1 MFALIKFLLWT
12 ACAMALG
19 VWMAT
24 ARVDGATPLEHLTH
38 LWKSAPASTTVENAK
53 AGLEEKI
60 EDAKDALS
68 SARDHQV
75 RERHSDK
82 DKEAVNRLI
91 AKRSA
96 PK

>member
-1 MFALIKFLLWT
+1 MISLIKFLAWT

-19 VWMAT
+19 VWLAT
-24 ARVDGATPLEHLTH
+24 ARVGGATPLERLTQ
-38 LWKSAPASTTVENAK
+38 LWKKVPAPV

-68 SARDHQV
+68 SAKDHQV

-82 DKEAVNRLI
+82 DKDAVNKLI
-91 AKRSA
+91 AKRTS